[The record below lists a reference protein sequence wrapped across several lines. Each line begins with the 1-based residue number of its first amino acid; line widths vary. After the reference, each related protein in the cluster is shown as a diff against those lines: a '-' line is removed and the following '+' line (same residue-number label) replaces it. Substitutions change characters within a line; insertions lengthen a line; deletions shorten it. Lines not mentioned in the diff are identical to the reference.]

1 MYFWCVENNF
11 DTLQDIVDADILSD
25 KGHKYYDVFSGII
38 SEKSQKDK
46 ESETKSAPAK
56 FGFEE
61 LQSLMYEQGLSV
73 RGTHALEA
81 LFQECGNSVEEIY
94 RTITAR
100 DFKVHKLKNVGRK
113 TVPEL
118 EGAISLIKTS
128 IESHVQTL
136 KKKRPIYRG

>member
-1 MYFWCVENNF
+1 MEDIKISDLYASGEISGRVYFWCVENNF

-81 LFQECGNSVEEIY
+81 LFRNAVTQ
-94 RTITAR
+94 
-100 DFKVHKLKNVGRK
+100 
-113 TVPEL
+113 
-118 EGAISLIKTS
+118 
-128 IESHVQTL
+128 
-136 KKKRPIYRG
+136 